1 MRSRVMIIF
10 KGELPLDHEVSIQRL
25 IDGWAKD
32 LEKHWSWCGSSLD
45 SCYETAWYEL
55 EEECN
60 NEGIEMEHV
69 L

>member
-1 MRSRVMIIF
+1 MIIF

-32 LEKHWSWCGSSLD
+32 LEKHWSGCGSSLD

>member
-1 MRSRVMIIF
+1 MIIF
-10 KGELPLDHEVSIQRL
+10 KNELPLDHEVSIQRL

-32 LEKHWSWCGSSLD
+32 LEKHWSWCGSSID

-60 NEGIEMEHV
+60 REGIEMEHI